1 MQLSGIFFPKSTDT
15 KLVCINWW
23 ELCSLVSTCFS
34 FFFLPAKY
42 VRMSN
47 FSGTSKQAQVVYT
60 VNWCEFV
67 LFVIYLLMSYSPFW
81 NSFQWELVFC
91 RNQSIHFFCT
101 WSEPF
106 LSDMHFHWVE
116 FTNSLEGYNC
126 PLRLFLWASLC
137 YNLSHS
143 HTFFYYWCFWVIK
156 RVSSYLYSMPVS
168 LAQLRGEII

>member
-1 MQLSGIFFPKSTDT
+1 
-15 KLVCINWW
+15 
-23 ELCSLVSTCFS
+23 
-34 FFFLPAKY
+34 
-42 VRMSN
+42 MSN
-47 FSGTSKQAQVVYT
+47 FSGASKQAQVVYT

-126 PLRLFLWASLC
+126 PLRLFLWANLC

-156 RVSSYLYSMPVS
+156 RVSSYLFSMPVS
-168 LAQLRGEII
+168 LAQLCGEIFKTIHWYFLRFLSSVYYFHFHMGPYFVG